1 MDKTSKLTFGDA
13 LEAMRNG
20 KAVRLP
26 HWSPEVKILLQKPD
40 EHSKM
45 TAPYLY
51 VQSRF
56 GRVPWNPTQVELLS
70 TDWQVS
76 THIDQ

>member
-1 MDKTSKLTFGDA
+1 MNAVKMSFGDA
-13 LEAMRNG
+13 LTAMCAG

-26 HWSPEVKILLQKPD
+26 HWSPDVKILLQKPD

-76 THIDQ
+76 TYIDQ